1 MKTILRNLLS
11 VLRRFKMAMLLNV
24 LGLSVAF
31 SAFILIMMQVDYDR
45 NFDRGIK
52 DVDRIFR
59 VEVAYESGTKQAIIN
74 RPLAEAFIRSS
85 PHILAGS
92 LLDPWGEGAFFYTEE
107 NGVRNNFKERWM
119 RVFPEY
125 ADIFTFD
132 MLDGSAD
139 KLKEPNMV
147 LLPLSLSNKLFGN
160 QSAVGKQLHMV
171 NSKGVFTIG
180 GVYRDFPDNSSV
192 GNSIYYQ
199 LIYFRY
205 PLFAF
210 LLGFASIGVVLLPCV
225 TAAYGFFLSFSVCC
239 FTAAFGVD
247 GVLLALA
254 VFGLRCM
261 VTLPCYFLLA
271 AASWGTSAGLAAVSF
286 GRGRRTAPVVY
297 GRACWVR
304 FGACCLALLAGV
316 CAELF
321 LSPVLL
327 RLMLERILG

>member
-1 MKTILRNLLS
+1 MNTRTLTKRPTVQLPTLPRLLLLALFFLAGVLLGQVLS
-11 VLRRFKMAMLLNV
+11 GRVPDTTGDELRRYLEDYV
-24 LGLSVAF
+24 RLG
-31 SAFILIMMQVDYDR
+31 
-45 NFDRGIK
+45 
-52 DVDRIFR
+52 
-59 VEVAYESGTKQAIIN
+59 
-74 RPLAEAFIRSS
+74 
-85 PHILAGS
+85 
-92 LLDPWGEGAFFYTEE
+92 GEGAPT
-107 NGVRNNFKERWM
+107 VQT
-119 RVFPEY
+119 
-125 ADIFTFD
+125 A
-132 MLDGSAD
+132 LSA
-139 KLKEPNMV
+139 LV
-147 LLPLSLSNKLFGN
+147 
-160 QSAVGKQLHMV
+160 
-171 NSKGVFTIG
+171 
-180 GVYRDFPDNSSV
+180 
-192 GNSIYYQ
+192 
-199 LIYFRY
+199 IYFRY

-321 LSPVLL
+321 CPGAAAADAGAHPGVERKREGGEHPWQETTL
-327 RLMLERILG
+327 RTLGLIWRRSVTPPRTPSAPICGT

>member
-1 MKTILRNLLS
+1 MP
-11 VLRRFKMAMLLNV
+11 
-24 LGLSVAF
+24 
-31 SAFILIMMQVDYDR
+31 SAAAAL
-45 NFDRGIK
+45 
-52 DVDRIFR
+52 
-59 VEVAYESGTKQAIIN
+59 
-74 RPLAEAFIRSS
+74 
-85 PHILAGS
+85 
-92 LLDPWGEGAFFYTEE
+92 
-107 NGVRNNFKERWM
+107 
-119 RVFPEY
+119 
-125 ADIFTFD
+125 
-132 MLDGSAD
+132 
-139 KLKEPNMV
+139 
-147 LLPLSLSNKLFGN
+147 
-160 QSAVGKQLHMV
+160 SAVV
-171 NSKGVFTIG
+171 
-180 GVYRDFPDNSSV
+180 
-192 GNSIYYQ
+192 
-199 LIYFRY
+199 IYFRY
-205 PLFAF
+205 PLLAF

>member
-1 MKTILRNLLS
+1 MKLRKNGAHPAVKSDMRFWILCVCFLLGMAAAYPAPRSISTDALAQLGAYVQSYAQLADGRSQQPVS
-11 VLRRFKMAMLLNV
+11 VL
-24 LGLSVAF
+24 
-31 SAFILIMMQVDYDR
+31 SAAA
-45 NFDRGIK
+45 
-52 DVDRIFR
+52 
-59 VEVAYESGTKQAIIN
+59 AY
-74 RPLAEAFIRSS
+74 L
-85 PHILAGS
+85 
-92 LLDPWGEGAFFYTEE
+92 
-107 NGVRNNFKERWM
+107 
-119 RVFPEY
+119 
-125 ADIFTFD
+125 
-132 MLDGSAD
+132 
-139 KLKEPNMV
+139 
-147 LLPLSLSNKLFGN
+147 
-160 QSAVGKQLHMV
+160 
-171 NSKGVFTIG
+171 
-180 GVYRDFPDNSSV
+180 
-192 GNSIYYQ
+192 
-199 LIYFRY
+199 RY
-205 PLFAF
+205 PLLAF
-210 LLGFASIGVVLLPCV
+210 LFGLSAAGVALIPLLC
-225 TAAYGFFLSFSVCC
+225 AAQGFFLSFSVCC